1 MNSSLR
7 TSIAGVFAIALFLP
21 GCSAFRMSTA
31 DVQPE
36 NLEHYRASYDAS
48 DMRKITTAVVDKM
61 LTSSFLAG
69 QSSPPVMTIAGVE
82 NRTREYVDTKN
93 LTDRMRTMLL
103 QSGKM
108 QFVNTARR
116 QDLLNE
122 QGYQAANVNP
132 DQMAAIGAQ
141 AGANY
146 MITGSLTQMTQ
157 QTGKQVRV
165 SKQRL
170 NYYKLTMEITD
181 LASSLIVWTTEEE
194 FARNESVPLIGW

>member
-1 MNSSLR
+1 MKTSLLR
-7 TSIAGVFAIALFLP
+7 FIAGASIIALLLS

-31 DVQPE
+31 DVSPE
-36 NLEHYRASYDAS
+36 ELEHYRADYDAS

-61 LTSSFLAG
+61 LTSPFLSQ
-69 QSSPPVMTIAGVE
+69 QSSPPIMTIAGVE

-93 LTDRMRTMLL
+93 LTDRMRTLLL

-116 QDLLNE
+116 KDLLNE
-122 QGYQAANVNP
+122 QGYQAANATI
-132 DQMAAIGAQ
+132 DTMAAIGQ
-141 AGANY
+141 QLGAKY

-157 QTGKQVRV
+157 ESGKQVRV

-170 NYYKLTMEITD
+170 NYYKLTMEITN
-181 LASSLIVWTTEEE
+181 LESSLILWTTEEE
-194 FARNESVPLIGW
+194 FARNESIPLIGW

>member
-1 MNSSLR
+1 MKTSLFSSIVGA
-7 TSIAGVFAIALFLP
+7 SIIALLLS
-21 GCSAFRMSTA
+21 GCSAFRMSTT
-31 DVQPE
+31 DVNPGE
-36 NLEHYRASYDAS
+36 TGHYRAEYDAS

-61 LTSSFLAG
+61 LASPFLAQ

-116 QDLLNE
+116 QDLLKE
-122 QGYQAANVNP
+122 QGYQAANASVETMATIGQ
-132 DQMAAIGAQ
+132 QMGAK
-141 AGANY
+141 Y
-146 MITGSLTQMTQ
+146 MITGSLTLMTQ
-157 QTGKQVRV
+157 QTGKQVRI

-181 LASSLIVWTTEEE
+181 LESSLIIWTTEEE
-194 FARNESVPLIGW
+194 FARNESIPLIGW

>member
-1 MNSSLR
+1 LKTSLLR
-7 TSIAGVFAIALFLP
+7 FIAGASIIALLLS

-31 DVQPE
+31 DVSPE
-36 NLEHYRASYDAS
+36 ELEHYRADYDAS

-61 LTSSFLAG
+61 LASPFLSQ
-69 QSSPPVMTIAGVE
+69 QSSPPIMTIAGVE

-93 LTDRMRTMLL
+93 LTDRMRTLLL

-116 QDLLNE
+116 KDLLNE
-122 QGYQAANVNP
+122 QGYQAANATIGT
-132 DQMAAIGAQ
+132 MAAIGQ
-141 AGANY
+141 QLGAKY

-157 QTGKQVRV
+157 ESGKQVRV

-170 NYYKLTMEITD
+170 NYYKLTMEITN
-181 LASSLIVWTTEEE
+181 LESSLILWTTEEE
-194 FARNESVPLIGW
+194 FARNESIPLIGW

>member
-1 MNSSLR
+1 MKTSLLR
-7 TSIAGVFAIALFLP
+7 FIAGASIIALLLS

-31 DVQPE
+31 DVSPE
-36 NLEHYRASYDAS
+36 ELEHYRADYDAS

-61 LTSSFLAG
+61 LTSPFLSQ
-69 QSSPPVMTIAGVE
+69 QSSPPIMTIAGVE

-93 LTDRMRTMLL
+93 LTDRMRTLLL

-116 QDLLNE
+116 KDLLNE
-122 QGYQAANVNP
+122 QGYQAANATI
-132 DQMAAIGAQ
+132 DTMAAIGQ
-141 AGANY
+141 QLGAKY

-157 QTGKQVRV
+157 ESGKQVRV

-181 LASSLIVWTTEEE
+181 LESSLILWTTEEE
-194 FARNESVPLIGW
+194 FARNESIPLIGW

>member
-1 MNSSLR
+1 MNPSLR
-7 TSIAGVFAIALFLP
+7 ISIIGAFIVALLLS
-21 GCSAFRMSTA
+21 GCSAFRMSNE
-31 DVQPE
+31 DVQPGD
-36 NLEHYRASYDAS
+36 LEHYRADYDAS
-48 DMRKITTAVVDKM
+48 DMRKITSAVVDRM

-93 LTDRMRTMLL
+93 LTDKMRTMLL

-116 QDLLNE
+116 TDLLNE
-122 QGYQAANVNP
+122 QGYQAANANP
-132 DQMAAIGAQ
+132 DQMATLGAQ
-141 AGANY
+141 AGAKY

-181 LASSLIVWTTEEE
+181 LTSSLIVWTTEEE
-194 FARNESVPLIGW
+194 FARNESIPLIGW

>member
-1 MNSSLR
+1 LNTSLR
-7 TSIAGVFAIALFLP
+7 FSIILAFTATVLLS
-21 GCSAFRMSTA
+21 GCSAFRISNQ
-31 DVQPE
+31 DVQPGD
-36 NLEHYRASYDAS
+36 LEHYRADYDAS
-48 DMRKITTAVVDKM
+48 DMRIITSAVVDKM

-69 QSSPPVMTIAGVE
+69 QNSPPVMTIAGVE

-93 LTDRMRTMLL
+93 LTDKMRTMLL

-116 QDLLNE
+116 TDLLNE
-122 QGYQAANVNP
+122 QGYQAANANP
-132 DQMAAIGAQ
+132 EQMATLGAQ
-141 AGANY
+141 AGAKY

-181 LASSLIVWTTEEE
+181 LTSSLIVWTTEEE
-194 FARNESVPLIGW
+194 FARNESIPLIGW

>member
-1 MNSSLR
+1 MNSSLL
-7 TSIAGVFAIALFLP
+7 TSLAWASVIALSLS
-21 GCSAFRMSTA
+21 GCSAFRMSTT
-31 DVQPE
+31 DVHPE
-36 NLEHYRASYDAS
+36 DLEHYRADYDAS

-61 LTSSFLAG
+61 LVSPFMAG
-69 QSSPPVMTIAGVE
+69 QSSPPIMTIAGVE

-103 QSGKM
+103 QSGRM

-122 QGYQAANVNP
+122 QGYQAANANP
-132 DQMAAIGAQ
+132 EQMATLGAQ
-141 AGANY
+141 AGARY

-157 QTGKQVRV
+157 QTGKQARL

-181 LASSLIVWTTEEE
+181 LTSSLIVWTSEEE
-194 FARNESVPLIGW
+194 FARNESIPLIGW